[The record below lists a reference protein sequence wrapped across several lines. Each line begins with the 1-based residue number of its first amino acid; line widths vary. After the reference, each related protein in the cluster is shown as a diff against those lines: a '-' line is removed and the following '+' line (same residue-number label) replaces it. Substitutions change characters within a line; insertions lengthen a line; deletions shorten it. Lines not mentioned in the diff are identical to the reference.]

1 MHVIESLG
9 IGGAEQAL
17 TVLLPALQCLGH
29 DTVVAVRGGSL
40 ELAGEL
46 EAAGVQVIQLPAR
59 HKWNL
64 IGAARDISRVATQYR
79 IDILHAHLFFPSQST
94 ALVKLLRLHSAATVV
109 TFHNLAYAKG
119 VNKGGLR
126 LRVKRML
133 ASLLYPGG
141 FDLKL
146 AVSDAVATHYR
157 RTLGLRSIEVVYNPV
172 DVDAIDCLLL
182 GKHPAVENSLHIVT
196 PGRLVHEKGQSDLL
210 EALALLRDRG
220 VEFTATFVGDGPM
233 RDELEYKTRRN
244 GLGSLVTF
252 SGFLQHRKLLEVVA
266 AADIVVIP
274 SRFEGFGMAAIEAM
288 ALSRPLVVTAAGG
301 LVEIV
306 EHEHSGIV
314 VPVGKPQELAAALHA
329 LAASPAMRETFG
341 SAGRAR
347 VERQFSL
354 PSIARKLQAL
364 YQEVLGLN
372 QAKTDVNADVR

>member
-1 MHVIESLG
+1 
-9 IGGAEQAL
+9 
-17 TVLLPALQCLGH
+17 
-29 DTVVAVRGGSL
+29 
-40 ELAGEL
+40 
-46 EAAGVQVIQLPAR
+46 
-59 HKWNL
+59 
-64 IGAARDISRVATQYR
+64 
-79 IDILHAHLFFPSQST
+79 
-94 ALVKLLRLHSAATVV
+94 
-109 TFHNLAYAKG
+109 
-119 VNKGGLR
+119 
-126 LRVKRML
+126 
-133 ASLLYPGG
+133 
-141 FDLKL
+141 
-146 AVSDAVATHYR
+146 
-157 RTLGLRSIEVVYNPV
+157 
-172 DVDAIDCLLL
+172 
-182 GKHPAVENSLHIVT
+182 
-196 PGRLVHEKGQSDLL
+196 
-210 EALALLRDRG
+210 
-220 VEFTATFVGDGPM
+220 M